1 LYTPLLNYYKQAPLS
16 KLNQWI
22 IPCISLELLILG
34 YASACDKLLLLGF
47 GIIALFGIGL
57 ITVHPEIGVILCIG
71 IQFSRITEAI
81 TFFADIRGIYRFLLL
96 FTFYAGA
103 IKLFLKDYYLIS
115 FRNRLFYLSLL
126 FFTLIFFSNLYASN
140 TQYSLQHTVYY
151 FKAWMLLL
159 ATVLFLRSWNGI
171 LYTLLFSF
179 ILNTIGN
186 SYLIYSYVTNPAG
199 IATLVLK
206 GNLLRAKGFIFDPN
220 FAALSS
226 IVIAPLV
233 IPFLKRTSSKILK
246 IILLACLAISGLS
259 VILTFSRMG
268 IVTLTALGAYILFK
282 EKHNKWV
289 WLAVTAFC
297 ILVILFVPSF
307 FFYRIEN
314 LLSGKLDLSSIK
326 RLLLLRGG
334 TQMFLDHPI
343 LGVGTG
349 NFLFLSPNY
358 APGVVR
364 EYYAHN
370 LYLEAAAEWG
380 IVGFVILLLMI
391 WKVLTYL
398 WKIQKVCYETN
409 KGLYYTTYAIELSFV
424 GFLIGSLFLSTLPLP
439 YFWGFVG
446 LIIVIQTLLKK
457 GELQLQNQYESSKTA
472 VQSRL

>member
-1 LYTPLLNYYKQAPLS
+1 MYTPVLNYNKQAPLS

-22 IPCISLELLILG
+22 IPCIFLELLILG
-34 YASACDKLLLLGF
+34 YASAYDKFLLLGL

-57 ITVHPEIGVILCIG
+57 ITVHPEIGVILCIVM
-71 IQFSRITEAI
+71 QFSRITEAL
-81 TFFADIRGIYRFLLL
+81 TFFVDITGIYRLL
-96 FTFYAGA
+96 FLFTLYVGT
-103 IKLFLKDYYLIS
+103 IKLFLKNSYLIS
-115 FRNRLFYLSLL
+115 FKNKLFYLSVL
-126 FFTLIFFSNLYASN
+126 FLSLIVFSNLYASN
-140 TQYSLQHTVYY
+140 IQYSLEHTVYY

-159 ATVLFLRSWNGI
+159 AIVLFLRSWNGI
-171 LYTLLFSF
+171 LYTLLFSL
-179 ILNTIGN
+179 ILNMVGN
-186 SYLIYSYVTNPAG
+186 SYLIYSYVTNPTVA
-199 IATLVLK
+199 ATLALK
-206 GNLLRAKGFIFDPN
+206 GNLLRATGFIFDPN

-246 IILLACLAISGLS
+246 ILLLACLAISVLS
-259 VILTFSRMG
+259 VIVTFSRMG

-297 ILVILFVPSF
+297 ISVILFVPSF

-334 TQMFLDHPI
+334 IQMFLDHPI

-349 NFLFLSPNY
+349 NFLFLSPDY
-358 APGVVR
+358 APGMIR

-380 IVGFVILLLMI
+380 IVGFVVLLLMI
-391 WKVLTYL
+391 WKVLTSL
-398 WKIQKVCYETN
+398 WKIQKASYKTN
-409 KGLYYTTYAIELSFV
+409 KDLYYMVYAIELSFV

-439 YFWGFVG
+439 YFWGFIGIV
-446 LIIVIQTLLKK
+446 IVIQTLVKRSKLQLKK
-457 GELQLQNQYESSKTA
+457 TEPVSTP
-472 VQSRL
+472 